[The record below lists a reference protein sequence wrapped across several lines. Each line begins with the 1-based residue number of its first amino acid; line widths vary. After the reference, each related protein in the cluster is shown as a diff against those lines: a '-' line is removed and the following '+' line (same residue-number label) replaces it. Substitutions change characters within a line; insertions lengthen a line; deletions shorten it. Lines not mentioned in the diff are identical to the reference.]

1 MTGGRVSEGGIG
13 KSVGPT
19 HSATDC
25 APAPTGAAEGASPP
39 ASAHP
44 ASQSA
49 QFAALAP
56 RASSSR
62 PPVEPRGGPPRNAML
77 PRSSTTSAT
86 ADPGD
91 VLNRALDRG
100 RAWKQMLVAE
110 HGDEAD
116 VDPRRRLS
124 PEQKVKVARTVM
136 ESAREGL
143 RALSALRIQSR
154 VRAVDAVEHE
164 NVLWMMLSAAAASG
178 FAGREAMLD
187 ARWQQDLGLQADPAV
202 SAVLRVAWRGE
213 KQDLG
218 EWVGILNELSLYR
231 AAMDDMVQ
239 RTRAPEAPRKLREKL
254 KSSLPVAVS
263 QQSLCASATQS
274 VRGVLIAI
282 HSERLAQLA
291 EERGLT
297 DVASRVDELRD
308 ASRYRGDEVS
318 AAFTALNEAVCDA
331 VLGAPRGGGVP
342 PEALNRHKALLEEFV
357 DQYDR
362 VGLKLCLDVAASIEM
377 DDAGIEQNDAGEIWR
392 AMLDTAD
399 VVAAYKAC
407 VLDLCETVPSSSAP
421 RNAMLTAPVGASP
434 APAASSRLKPKR
446 RKPGK
451 RAAAPSDTAPAP
463 PAAPVDLRTPA
474 QRNADALLKRCPV
487 DHATAK
493 RLDADVIAVART
505 VGKDTS
511 TAEKLLND
519 ARYDAVQVVDYL
531 TVSARDWFGES
542 DRVRQVQA
550 SLSERDDDERI
561 AQLTDRLD
569 ALKLLEQ
576 NIKTFEADAL
586 KQDPLPRAKHLSRL
600 LSSEEIASVGA
611 PVRLPSAGDTGE
623 SGTLFEI
630 AIQPKRLSDG
640 QHAAPWF
647 VHLHTSKPVASQTLS
662 AMEFGAFTAVHLKT
676 AKQKKLGRN
685 WEEAMRAWG
694 HTEAKVH
701 RAAIGPALL
710 QELFARATPST
721 ELVTE
726 AATSSMPRARQ
737 AGASTG

>member
-19 HSATDC
+19 HSETNC
-25 APAPTGAAEGASPP
+25 APAPTGAVEGASPP

-44 ASQSA
+44 ASPSA

-62 PPVEPRGGPPRNAML
+62 PPVEPRVGPPRNATL
-77 PRSSTTSAT
+77 PRSTTTSAT
-86 ADPGD
+86 TDPGD

-110 HGDEAD
+110 HGDGAD
-116 VDPRRRLS
+116 VDPRLRLS

-154 VRAVDAVEHE
+154 VSGPDAVEHE

-218 EWVGILNELSLYR
+218 EWVGILNELRLYR

-239 RTRAPEAPRKLREKL
+239 RMRAPETPRKLREKL

-274 VRGVLIAI
+274 VRSVLIAI
-282 HSERLAQLA
+282 HCDRLAGLA

-297 DVASRVDELRD
+297 DVASRVNELRE

-318 AAFTALNEAVCDA
+318 AAFTALNDAVCDA
-331 VLGAPRGGGVP
+331 VLGASGGGVP

-399 VVAAYKAC
+399 VVAGYKAC
-407 VLDLCETVPSSSAP
+407 VLDLCETVPSSSPP
-421 RNAMLTAPVGASP
+421 RSAMLTAPVGASP

-451 RAAAPSDTAPAP
+451 RAAAPSDTAPA

-550 SLSERDDDERI
+550 SLSERDDGERI

-569 ALKLLEQ
+569 ALQLIEQKL
-576 NIKTFEADAL
+576 KTFEADAL
-586 KQDPLPRAKHLSRL
+586 KRDPLPRAIHLSRL
-600 LSSEEIASVGA
+600 LNSGEIASVGA

-630 AIQPKRLSDG
+630 AIRPERLSDG

-647 VHLHTSKPVASQTLS
+647 VHLHTAKPVASQALHT
-662 AMEFGAFTAVHLKT
+662 MEFGAFTAVHLKT
-676 AKQKKLGRN
+676 ARQKKLGRN
-685 WEEAMRAWG
+685 WEDAMRAWG

-710 QELFARATPST
+710 QELFARAKPSS

-726 AATSSMPRARQ
+726 AATSSIPPARQ
-737 AGASTG
+737 AGAGTG